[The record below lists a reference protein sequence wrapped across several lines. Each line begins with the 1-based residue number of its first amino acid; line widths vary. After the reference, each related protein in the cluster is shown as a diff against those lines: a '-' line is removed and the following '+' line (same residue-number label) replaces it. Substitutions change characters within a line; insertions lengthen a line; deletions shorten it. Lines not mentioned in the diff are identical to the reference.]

1 MSSDHCKTP
10 PPSSLRDRWRPFATR
25 PYAILWVATVAS
37 NIGTWMHDVG
47 AGWLMTELAP
57 SPMMVAMVQA
67 ATTLPIFLF
76 ALLAGA
82 VADIVD
88 RRKLLIWVNLVLGV
102 LPRVG
107 NGGSRTSWPDDT
119 LAACWSCDLCH
130 SGPGPRSWRQP
141 GKRSCRS

>member
-1 MSSDHCKTP
+1 MTDAA
-10 PPSSLRDRWRPFATR
+10 ATR
-25 PYAILWVATVAS
+25 PATPAGPTAPFRHRAFTLLWLATVAS

-57 SPMMVAMVQA
+57 SPMMVAAVQA

-88 RRKLLIWVNLVLGV
+88 RRQLLIRVNALMGVAALAMAVLVQFGLMTPWLLLLFTFLFGT
-102 LPRVG
+102 G
-107 NGGSRTSWPDDT
+107 
-119 LAACWSCDLCH
+119 AAFIAPAW
-130 SGPGPRSWRQP
+130 QAV
-141 GKRSCRS
+141 